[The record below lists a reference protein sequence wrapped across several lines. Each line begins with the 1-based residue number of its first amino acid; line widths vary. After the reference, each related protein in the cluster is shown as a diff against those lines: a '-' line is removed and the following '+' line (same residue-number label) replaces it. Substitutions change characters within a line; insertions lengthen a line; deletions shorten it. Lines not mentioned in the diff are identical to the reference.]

1 MHGWRTGH
9 TSRCPCEVTD
19 SSTVVVLDRSPA
31 REYDGGT
38 PVRRRGSDAV
48 KVRVTFTVD
57 VDPDAWS
64 REYGVPRADVRKDIN
79 EWAMYG
85 LRAHIADLGLAPK

>member
-1 MHGWRTGH
+1 
-9 TSRCPCEVTD
+9 
-19 SSTVVVLDRSPA
+19 
-31 REYDGGT
+31 
-38 PVRRRGSDAV
+38 V